1 MLTKKQNYMML
12 MNGEIPEYIPKYD
25 MMGWLVNP
33 SMFQRTTT
41 PEGYTKDEYGIIYTT
56 TEESMGAGMPV
67 PGIVLLDDITKW
79 RDIVK
84 IPDISHIDWEKLA
97 KKDLANR
104 DPENN
109 PVVISYGDIFIMLV
123 NMMSFTEALCAMHEE
138 PEEVYELFDT
148 LTKYFLEVEKNML
161 KHYNPDCYCILD
173 DTAAA
178 KFPFISVDMYQRLV
192 KPFHKAVADLALN
205 HGLKISMH
213 CCGKCESFIDDWIDI
228 GVSAWEPA
236 QTANDLIGI
245 KQKYGRKLAI
255 MGGWD
260 NLNHASQPEASEDE
274 LVEELKKYV
283 DTFAPDGGFAFNASV
298 QGDRT
303 SEDFK
308 KRMEVVN
315 RVYEEYA
322 KPWYKNH

>member
-1 MLTKKQNYMML
+1 
-12 MNGEIPEYIPKYD
+12 
-25 MMGWLVNP
+25 
-33 SMFQRTTT
+33 
-41 PEGYTKDEYGIIYTT
+41 
-56 TEESMGAGMPV
+56 
-67 PGIVLLDDITKW
+67 
-79 RDIVK
+79 
-84 IPDISHIDWEKLA
+84 
-97 KKDLANR
+97 
-104 DPENN
+104 
-109 PVVISYGDIFIMLV
+109 
-123 NMMSFTEALCAMHEE
+123 
-138 PEEVYELFDT
+138 
-148 LTKYFLEVEKNML
+148 ML

-236 QTANDLIGI
+236 QAANDLIGI
-245 KQKYGRKLAI
+245 KQKYGRKMAI

-260 NLNHASQPEASEDE
+260 NLNHASQPDASEEE

-283 DTFAPDGGFAFNASV
+283 DTFAPNGGFAFNASV
-298 QGDRT
+298 QGDHT